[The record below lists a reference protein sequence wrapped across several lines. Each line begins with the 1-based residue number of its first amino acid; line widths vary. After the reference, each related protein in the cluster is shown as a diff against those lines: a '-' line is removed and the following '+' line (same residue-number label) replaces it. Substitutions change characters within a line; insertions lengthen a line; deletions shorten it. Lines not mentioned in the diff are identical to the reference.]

1 MSHADRSAVAVA
13 QPFERLPDVPMFEI
27 ALPRRGTAA
36 TQACRWQQGTGAVLD
51 VDGVPVAL
59 NFAPHRWLVDASG
72 GIDVSDAARMGAAI
86 VDVEG
91 GWTRFAFRGEGGRRA
106 LSSATAVCVLLSV
119 RRCAATMLFD
129 CPAIV
134 ASVANDGPPEWIIY
148 IAASYAE
155 SFSAAC
161 KRAAAHPE

>member
-13 QPFERLPDVPMFEI
+13 QPFERLPDVPMLEI
-27 ALPRRGTAA
+27 TLPRRGTAA
-36 TQACRWQQGTGAVLD
+36 THACRWRQGTGDVLD
-51 VDGVPVAL
+51 VHGMPAAL

-72 GIDVSDAARMGAAI
+72 GIDVSDAVRMGAAI

-91 GWTRFAFRGEGGRRA
+91 GWTRFAFRGERGRRA
-106 LSSATAVCVLLSV
+106 LSSATALGVLLSA

-134 ASVANDGPPEWIIY
+134 ASVDNSGPPEWTVY

-161 KRAAAHPE
+161 ERAAAHPE